1 MIPGVQRLSAPE
13 MGQME
18 GGILGGSS
26 LTMSP
31 PMFPERSGAPQRF
44 EFTRGSGAEY
54 WGPSGGHGHP
64 RVLGSL

>member
-18 GGILGGSS
+18 GGI
-26 LTMSP
+26 TMSP
-31 PMFPERSGAPQRF
+31 PIFPERSGAPQRF